1 MYEKHQK
8 EAAEASAVASEALKA
23 KMTSLTSAKAS
34 QRARIITNT
43 AGLPPTQRRKG
54 DGSGWGRA
62 ADSWTT
68 KAGSKTKNIVA
79 KARREAKELSMFRG
93 RNSRLAAPT
102 HTLRHAEVSRNLKEK
117 MKDPGVLPEEAE
129 PKKRPRE
136 VEDDDLEDPDAK
148 RERMDDRT
156 AKWLSSGRVATGKL
170 NRGQSSSGA
179 ASSSTVPK
187 VRAPADPFMR
197 KKPMGLGAR
206 R

>member
-1 MYEKHQK
+1 
-8 EAAEASAVASEALKA
+8 
-23 KMTSLTSAKAS
+23 MTSLTSAKAS
-34 QRARIITNT
+34 ARARIITNT
-43 AGLPPTQRRKG
+43 AGLPPTQRKKG

-117 MKDPGVLPEEAE
+117 MKDPGVLPEESE
-129 PKKRPRE
+129 SKKRSRE
-136 VEDDDLEDPDAK
+136 MEDDDLEDPDAK

-156 AKWLSSGRVATGKL
+156 AKWLSSGKVATGKL
-170 NRGQSSSGA
+170 NRGQQSLGA
-179 ASSSTVPK
+179 ASSSVAPR

-197 KKPMGLGAR
+197 KKPIVMGAR